1 LSSGKGDLSRLYKTT
16 DGCKTWKLVFT
27 NADKDGFWDALKFT
41 GKAYGTLIADP
52 VNGYFSIFETHDG
65 GLHWHR
71 QKNVGA
77 GVPFDGVVFAA
88 SNSGLVQYDGAQVFG
103 IGGPTGNVAYYRGLK
118 TRLSAGSSKSQ

>member
-27 NADKDGFWDALKFT
+27 NADKNGFWDALKFT
-41 GKAYGTLIADP
+41 GKTYGTLIGDP

-65 GLHWHR
+65 GLNWDR

-77 GVPFDGVVFAA
+77 GCTPLTVLSLRLAIPVW
-88 SNSGLVQYDGAQVFG
+88 SNTMALKGSG
-103 IGGPTGNVAYYRGLK
+103 
-118 TRLSAGSSKSQ
+118 